1 MWCGELTD
9 DTSVV
14 DQDVDGTEGLDGR
27 VDDLFAICDRSWR
40 DSCLPSS

>member
-14 DQDVDGTEGLDGR
+14 NEDMDGTEGLDGSI
-27 VDDLFAICDRSWR
+27 DDFLAICD
-40 DSCLPSS
+40 